1 MPLYDRQTLV
11 TTTELAAV
19 AAFAHVGADGIPHLM
34 PVTPLLLDGDPAFT
48 LTYACLDLAKEIT
61 ASPQAALVFHDSRL
75 AYAGWSPLTVRAE
88 IEVVPDPDGGLFSEK
103 LLDQELRKFPPDRQL
118 IDSPLLRR
126 ENWWYMPRL
135 IVRLVE
141 TGEPRP
147 IARRESS
154 DHGVLA
160 YVSGEGLT
168 ASAVRVE
175 DWNANRI
182 HVRLFGDEPL
192 RKTSPAALLYHDFA
206 VPDMDP
212 RATFLATGLLENGC
226 LYVARRSG
234 SRFLGKRP
242 GLLTRWRGYK
252 DIERRCKAGLKE
264 REGL

>member
-1 MPLYDRQTLV
+1 MSEYDRQTLI
-11 TTTELAAV
+11 TSTELAAV
-19 AAFAHVGADGIPHLM
+19 AVFAYTGADDMPRLM
-34 PVTPLLLDGDPAFT
+34 PVTPLLLDGAPTFT
-48 LTYACLDLAKEIT
+48 ITYACLELAREIA

-75 AYAGWSPLTVRAE
+75 AYAGWNPLTVRAGVK
-88 IEVVPDPDGGLFSEK
+88 VVPDPDGDLFYEE

-147 IARRESS
+147 IARRETS

-168 ASAVRVE
+168 ADAVRVE
-175 DWNANRI
+175 DWDADRI
-182 HVRLFGDEPL
+182 PVRLLGDEPS
-192 RKTSPAALLYHDFA
+192 RKSSPAALLYHDFA

-212 RATFLATGLLENGC
+212 RATFLATGLLENGR
-226 LYVARRSG
+226 LFVTRRSG
-234 SRFLGKRP
+234 SRLLGKRP
-242 GLLTRWRGYK
+242 GLLTRWRGQK
-252 DIERRCKAGLKE
+252 DLERRCKAGLKE

>member
-1 MPLYDRQTLV
+1 MHEYDRQTLI
-11 TTTELAAV
+11 TSTELAAV
-19 AAFAHVGADGIPHLM
+19 AAFAHIGADGTPRLM
-34 PVTPLLLDGDPAFT
+34 PVTPLLLDGVPAFT
-48 LTYACLDLAKEIT
+48 VTYARLELAREIA

-75 AYAGWSPLTVRAE
+75 AYAGWSPLTVATGV
-88 IEVVPDPDGGLFSEK
+88 EVVPDPDGELFCEK

-147 IARRESS
+147 IARRETS

-168 ASAVRVE
+168 ADAARVE
-175 DWNANRI
+175 DWDADRI
-182 HVRLFGDEPL
+182 HVRLLGDESL
-192 RKTSPAALLYHDFA
+192 RKSSPAALLYHDFA

-212 RATFLATGLLENGC
+212 RTTFLATGLLENGR
-226 LYVARRSG
+226 LFVTRRSG
-234 SRFLGKRP
+234 SRLLGKRP
-242 GLLTRWRGYK
+242 SLLTRWRGHK
-252 DIERRCKAGLKE
+252 DLERRCKAGLKE
-264 REGL
+264 REGS